1 MERNTQKKGKTLEI
15 KVIRKQ
21 KGKVM
26 EDSRVHLTKE
36 KHSVS
41 HQGRHLTEDTDTKL
55 KEIKET

>member
-1 MERNTQKKGKTLEI
+1 
-15 KVIRKQ
+15 
-21 KGKVM
+21 M